1 MKRLADSYCV
11 DFTVRLAYKAAVEM
25 DDIAEELGCSI
36 PKVAR
41 AAIKWGI
48 ENHKDEIINEIME
61 EMQK

>member
-1 MKRLADSYCV
+1 MKRLANSYCV
-11 DFTVRLAYKAAVEM
+11 DFTVRLAYKTAVAM

-41 AAIKWGI
+41 TAIKWGI

-61 EMQK
+61 EIRK